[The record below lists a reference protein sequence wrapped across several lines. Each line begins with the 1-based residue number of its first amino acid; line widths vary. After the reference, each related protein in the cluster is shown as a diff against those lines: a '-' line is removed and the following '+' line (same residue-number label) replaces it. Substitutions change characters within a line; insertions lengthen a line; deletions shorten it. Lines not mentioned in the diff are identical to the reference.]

1 MLMNTSGVNISPE
14 ALVNEVYIPAK
25 KGSLQIEMLSATRR
39 HDLIAYELNPRLS
52 NLIEEIA
59 AGHPV
64 LVLENYGF
72 EASPIWH
79 YSVIIGYDLNKNQI
93 IKRSGLNE
101 REVQSL
107 SAFEYL
113 WKGSNYW
120 AMIALR
126 PAEVPATAN
135 EINFAE
141 AILNLERSG
150 RIKSARIAYET
161 LLSRWHKNLIA
172 QMGAGNTAYQLHDL
186 EGAKQAFIKA
196 SLDHPKSAEAFN
208 NLANVLIELGEIN
221 EAIHAAENAV
231 MIGGPFFEES
241 KATLKDILEKA
252 KTLKKIKAHTKKPKL

>member
-1 MLMNTSGVNISPE
+1 MLMNASGVTISPE
-14 ALVNEVYIPAK
+14 ALANEVYIPAK
-25 KGSLQIEMLSATRR
+25 KGSLQIEMLSATRK
-39 HDLIAYELNPRLS
+39 HDFIAYELNPSLS
-52 NLIEEIA
+52 DLIEEIA

-79 YSVIIGYDLNKNQI
+79 FSVIIGYDLNKNQI
-93 IKRSGLNE
+93 IKRSGLNR

-113 WKGSNYW
+113 WKGSRYW
-120 AMIALR
+120 AMLALR
-126 PAEVPATAN
+126 PDQIPATAS

-141 AILNLERSG
+141 AILNLERIG
-150 RIKSARIAYET
+150 RIKNARIAYET
-161 LLSRWHKNLIA
+161 LLSQWPKNLVA
-172 QMGAGNTAYQLHDL
+172 QMGVGNTAYQLHDL

-208 NLANVLIELGEIN
+208 NLANVLLELGDIN
-221 EAIHAAENAV
+221 EAIQAAENAV
-231 MIGGPFFEES
+231 SIGGPFLEES

-252 KTLKKIKAHTKKPKL
+252 KALKKIKSKL

>member
-101 REVQSL
+101 R
-107 SAFEYL
+107 
-113 WKGSNYW
+113 
-120 AMIALR
+120 
-126 PAEVPATAN
+126 
-135 EINFAE
+135 
-141 AILNLERSG
+141 
-150 RIKSARIAYET
+150 
-161 LLSRWHKNLIA
+161 
-172 QMGAGNTAYQLHDL
+172 
-186 EGAKQAFIKA
+186 
-196 SLDHPKSAEAFN
+196 
-208 NLANVLIELGEIN
+208 
-221 EAIHAAENAV
+221 
-231 MIGGPFFEES
+231 
-241 KATLKDILEKA
+241 
-252 KTLKKIKAHTKKPKL
+252 